1 MELKSILQKLYEI
14 LQSQNKEIATAESCT
29 GGLIGKT
36 LTEVPGISAHYGYG
50 FITYSNE
57 AKQKLL
63 GVSSKTLEA
72 HGAVS
77 GETVVEMASGA
88 LKVSGADVAVSVSGI
103 AGPGGGT
110 KDKPVG
116 LVYIGIASENAS
128 HSHKF
133 IFSGTRDEVREKTLV
148 EALKL
153 VINELE
159 K

>member
-1 MELKSILQKLYEI
+1 MELKSISEKLYEI
-14 LQSQNKEIATAESCT
+14 LKSQNREIATAESCT

-63 GVSSKTLEA
+63 GVSPKTLET

-88 LKVSGADVAVSVSGI
+88 LSVSGADVAVSVSGI

-110 KDKPVG
+110 KEKPVG
-116 LVYIGIASENAS
+116 LVYIAIADKNGAESRKLMLNGERES
-128 HSHKF
+128 
-133 IFSGTRDEVREKTLV
+133 IREKTCEKVFEL
-148 EALKL
+148 
-153 VINELE
+153 INS
-159 K
+159 KI

>member
-1 MELKSILQKLYEI
+1 MELKSISQKLYEI
-14 LQSQNKEIATAESCT
+14 LKSRNKEIATAESCT